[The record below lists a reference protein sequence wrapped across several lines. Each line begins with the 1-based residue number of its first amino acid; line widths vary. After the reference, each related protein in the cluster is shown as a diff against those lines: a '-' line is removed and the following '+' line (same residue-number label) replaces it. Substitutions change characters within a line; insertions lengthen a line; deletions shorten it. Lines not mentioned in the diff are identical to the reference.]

1 MEYYCCCVC
10 VDQWD
15 VQSIVKRIVAE
26 LQYRDYL
33 VWFDR
38 ASLAAHASC
47 TQRSAALTER
57 SHTRLT
63 GRCSGADEGLS
74 DGASADATLYCLLV
88 CIELMRVL

>member
-38 ASLAAHASC
+38 ASLVAHAC
-47 TQRSAALTER
+47 LARSAQLV
-57 SHTRLT
+57 SHAVGWSLQW
-63 GRCSGADEGLS
+63 SG
-74 DGASADATLYCLLV
+74 
-88 CIELMRVL
+88 